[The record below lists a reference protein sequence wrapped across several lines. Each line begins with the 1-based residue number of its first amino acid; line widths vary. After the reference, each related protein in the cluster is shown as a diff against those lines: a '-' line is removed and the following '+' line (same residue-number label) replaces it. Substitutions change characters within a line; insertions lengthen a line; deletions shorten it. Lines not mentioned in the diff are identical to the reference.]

1 MRWFASSSSARSSER
16 RRDPIGG
23 AAGSS
28 DPLLPPALLAVL
40 GGLELV
46 SAARQ
51 RRTGDGVHAALRHGR
66 EEEFF
71 QHRPYVRGDDLRA
84 VDWRASART
93 GHLLLKERH
102 QPSRRPLTLLVDTSA
117 SMAFPEGAT
126 KLRQARVLAAAL
138 AFLALRRGDSVELWR
153 LDGADFARVARL
165 RPAPRALHAIQGVV
179 GPLAPCGEG
188 DVGSALARVGA
199 SIARNGLAV
208 LLSDL
213 YGDEARLRRAVA
225 SLRRVAEVAVVHVLA
240 AAEREIPSALSS
252 LEELE
257 GGGVVSLDASA
268 LAAHAAR
275 VASWRG
281 RLGTAMRGTGAEW
294 VEADA
299 AEPAAGILSRWL
311 RRAS

>member
-1 MRWFASSSSARSSER
+1 MRWFASSSSARSSE
-16 RRDPIGG
+16 PGGGSAGG
-23 AAGSS
+23 AV
-28 DPLLPPALLAVL
+28 DPLLPPALLAAL
-40 GGLELV
+40 AGLELV

-117 SMAFPEGAT
+117 SMAFPEGST
-126 KLRQARVLAAAL
+126 KLGQARVLAAAL

-153 LDGADFARVARL
+153 LGGAEFARVARL

-179 GPLAPCGEG
+179 APLGPSGDG

-208 LLSDL
+208 VLSDL
-213 YGDEARLRRAVA
+213 YGDEAGLRRAVA
-225 SLRRVAEVAVVHVLA
+225 SLRRVAEVAVVHVLSA
-240 AAEREIPSALSS
+240 GEREIPSALSS
-252 LEELE
+252 LKELE

-268 LAAHAAR
+268 IAAHAAR
-275 VASWRG
+275 VASWRE